1 MNQPLHVTV
10 TGAGGFL
17 GSHVVSQLE
26 AAGEKVTALADAND
40 CDITDA
46 QDVEQTIGPCD
57 VIVHCAAM
65 VTIEDQV
72 KPQVRAVNVEG
83 TANILEAA
91 RRHQA
96 RLVYVSS
103 VHALTEAPTGVVMEE
118 PESFDPDTVFG
129 GYAKTKAEAAALV
142 MEADDVDRVIIHPSG
157 LLGPNDPGATNLTTL
172 VQRLVDGELG
182 VVVKGGY
189 DMVDV
194 RDVAVCV
201 VKACRTGSG
210 PYLATGGY
218 VSLRQLGRI
227 VTNLVD
233 RRDPLTLPLWVARA
247 AAVPVEGVARLF
259 GRPPLFTKYSLY
271 TLSSGNRFKNAKAR
285 RELGFEPRPLE
296 ETLSDMVDERQSQQD

>member
-129 GYAKTKAEAAALV
+129 G
-142 MEADDVDRVIIHPSG
+142 
-157 LLGPNDPGATNLTTL
+157 
-172 VQRLVDGELG
+172 
-182 VVVKGGY
+182 
-189 DMVDV
+189 
-194 RDVAVCV
+194 VCQNQ
-201 VKACRTGSG
+201 G
-210 PYLATGGY
+210 
-218 VSLRQLGRI
+218 
-227 VTNLVD
+227 
-233 RRDPLTLPLWVARA
+233 
-247 AAVPVEGVARLF
+247 
-259 GRPPLFTKYSLY
+259 
-271 TLSSGNRFKNAKAR
+271 
-285 RELGFEPRPLE
+285 
-296 ETLSDMVDERQSQQD
+296 